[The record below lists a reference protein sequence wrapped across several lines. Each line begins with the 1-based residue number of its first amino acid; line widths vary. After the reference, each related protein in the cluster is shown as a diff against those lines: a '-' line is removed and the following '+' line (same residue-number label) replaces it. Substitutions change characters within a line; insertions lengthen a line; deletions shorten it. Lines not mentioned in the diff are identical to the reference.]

1 MSSHDYP
8 GTLDCYMQA
17 FDRPLTRRPVVLSV
31 QTLLASEDA
40 TIVMWCSH
48 QPPAE
53 RMLGWLG
60 GFRPSHICTGLLH
73 KLGSEL
79 QEPGRTRLETLR
91 VSRVST
97 CCVRMR
103 SGC

>member
-1 MSSHDYP
+1 M
-8 GTLDCYMQA
+8 
-17 FDRPLTRRPVVLSV
+17 

-60 GFRPSHICTGLLH
+60 GFRPSLICAGLMQ
-73 KLGSEL
+73 KLGAEL
-79 QEPGRTRLETLR
+79 QPPERTKLETLR
-91 VSRVST
+91 VSQTRLQPS
-97 CCVRMR
+97 
-103 SGC
+103 